1 MSNKYYLLRR
11 NQETLLGPHNLAEI
25 VSLYQNKKCSTN
37 DEISGNTG
45 PWVYLRSRDELKKHY
60 PEMVGIFHG
69 TVAKENLISAYEKYE
84 SKPRKS
90 SSPLIFMLFA
100 VVFLGVAA
108 AGYYL
113 YHRHQSDA
121 LRSVMKYHRNQ
132 DYSRAME
139 IMRADAALVDKMSV
153 SLASSKKWLPVLRT
167 FAFWDDTKPKLS
179 LMAAISEQS
188 EVKTPANC
196 SQASWRKI
204 WRASMSSWEELLTQ
218 QKLVSAHWSLLLSWD
233 TIWLRER
240 TVPHW
245 HYPNSYEHGC
255 FLSAYNAF
263 IGLSLPDNPLAT
275 VIRERIMWQARALAS
290 TTDNHRTI
298 YPSSAS
304 PLLVWNCMEQ
314 STDLKTLDACRRI
327 LKTARRTPLVA
338 YSQEKYRWNRLRII
352 AAQIRRNGST
362 NSNIPSLAASIDS
375 YNAID
380 YSDMVGYLA
389 NINNQK
395 K

>member
-11 NQETLLGPHNLAEI
+11 NQETLLGPHILTEI
-25 VSLYQNKKCSTN
+25 VDLYQNKKCSTN

-69 TVAKENLISAYEKYE
+69 AVLKENPISTYDKYE

-90 SSPLIFMLFA
+90 SSLLSFMLVTVVLLGA
-100 VVFLGVAA
+100 VG

-113 YHRHQSDA
+113 YQRHQSSTM
-121 LRSVMKYHRNQ
+121 RSVMKYHSSQ
-132 DYSRAME
+132 DYPRVVE
-139 IMRADAALVDKMSV
+139 ILRADAALVNKMSA
-153 SLASSKKWLPVLRT
+153 SLSTSKRWLPVLRT
-167 FAFWDDTKPKLS
+167 FAFWEDTQPKPS
-179 LMAAISEQS
+179 LMAAIKEQS
-188 EVKTPANC
+188 AVKTPANC

-204 WRASMSSWEELLTQ
+204 WRASTSSWEDLLTQ
-218 QKLVSAHWSLLLSWD
+218 QKLVKAHWSLLLSWD
-233 TIWLRER
+233 TLWLRER
-240 TVPHW
+240 VVPNW
-245 HYPNSYEHGC
+245 NYPNSYEHGC

-275 VIRERIMWQARALAS
+275 IIRERIMWQARALTS
-290 TTDNHRTI
+290 TTDNHRPT
-298 YPSSAS
+298 YPSSAN

-314 STDLKTLDACRRI
+314 SNDLKSLDSCRRI
-327 LKTARRTPLVA
+327 IKNARRTPLIV
-338 YSQEKYRWNRLRII
+338 YSQEKYHWNRLRII
-352 AAQIRRNGST
+352 AAQIQRNGST
-362 NSNIPSLAASIDS
+362 SSSIPSLAESTDS

-380 YSDMVGYLA
+380 YGGIVGYLA

>member
-60 PEMVGIFHG
+60 PEMVGIFHS

-90 SSPLIFMLFA
+90 SSPLTFMLFA
-100 VVFLGVAA
+100 VVLVGVAA

-167 FAFWDDTKPKLS
+167 FAFWDDTKLKPS
-179 LMAAISEQS
+179 LMAAIREQS
-188 EVKTPANC
+188 AVKTPANC

-218 QKLVSAHWSLLLSWD
+218 QNLLVPTGVSCYHG
-233 TIWLRER
+233 IPFGCERE
-240 TVPHW
+240 
-245 HYPNSYEHGC
+245 
-255 FLSAYNAF
+255 
-263 IGLSLPDNPLAT
+263 LSLIGTTLTAT
-275 VIRERIMWQARALAS
+275 S
-290 TTDNHRTI
+290 T
-298 YPSSAS
+298 A
-304 PLLVWNCMEQ
+304 
-314 STDLKTLDACRRI
+314 AFCRP
-327 LKTARRTPLVA
+327 TM
-338 YSQEKYRWNRLRII
+338 
-352 AAQIRRNGST
+352 
-362 NSNIPSLAASIDS
+362 PSLACLCRTTLLRLSFVSVSCGRHGHWLLPPTTTARYILLLPVRCSS
-375 YNAID
+375 GTVWSRA
-380 YSDMVGYLA
+380 LT
-389 NINNQK
+389 
-395 K
+395 